1 MRKAIRSGFVAL
13 LVGGL
18 CVGVAWAGA
27 GLIPVS
33 TKKGAGQKTP
43 VGTAQGG
50 ARLPVGEE
58 GQAEGNPVLQPGQF
72 YAGSA
77 KVSMEPRPQDY
88 DGTWEQDRGKCSTLT
103 DPNGVPEGAT
113 HVVDTRVRWN
123 ENPNC
128 LYMGGY
134 GLGPINPITSWQ
146 DPYGLWVRAVALS
159 DGTDTVVL
167 ALLDGAYY
175 EGKYNSMCNGAPFGA
190 EQDCGFFDLRTRLAE
205 ELGDL
210 GVAES
215 GVFLSFTHSHTAPDF
230 IGAWGGVPKWYMQQT
245 EESIVAAA
253 TAAVNSMRPAALE
266 IGETYAR
273 QFSAERRDHY
283 RSAEDQNLAWFRAVE
298 PVTTESTDPKCTQG
312 PGQEKKPECQPTTSY
327 RAIATVGAF
336 AAHPVTADET
346 LGVADADFP
355 AVFGKAAEDRWGG
368 VGILF
373 QTGLGNISP
382 RHGDHPE
389 GNLEKEKIG
398 YGLASLIPDIGGGR
412 QPANTDVRSAQ
423 HWWEQPVTNSVLA
436 TGGLSGIFDRSFNE
450 RPAAINVGDSEFP
463 NKRCTSAS
471 PVSVRTVVS
480 AAKIGDLWITAGPGE
495 LFSNLTNTIKEDNP
509 TGVTLPLGITNDGL
523 GYIVQSF
530 ETDHLGRQGVGFVGG
545 PFSEYED
552 AYSVDHCIGDAT
564 LEYTLNLLG
573 SL

>member
-18 CVGVAWAGA
+18 CVGLAWAGV
-27 GLIPVS
+27 GLVPLS
-33 TKKGAGQKTP
+33 TKEDAGSELP
-43 VGTAQGG
+43 VGTATGG
-50 ARLPVGEE
+50 ARLAAQEE
-58 GQAEGNPVLQPGQF
+58 AQAQADLVLQPGQF

-88 DGTWEQDRGKCSTLT
+88 DGTWEQDGGKCSTLT

-134 GLGPINPITSWQ
+134 GLGPVNPITNWQ

-159 DGTDTVVL
+159 DGTDTIVL

-175 EGKYNSMCNGAPFGA
+175 EGKFNSMCNGA
-190 EQDCGFFDLRTRLAE
+190 QDCGFFDLRARLAQ
-205 ELGDL
+205 ELAGL

-215 GVFLSFTHSHTAPDF
+215 GVFLSFTHSHTAPEF
-230 IGAWGGVPKWYMQQT
+230 IGAWGGVPKWYMQQI
-245 EESIVAAA
+245 EDSIETAA
-253 TAAVNSMRPAALE
+253 TSAVQSMRPAVLE
-266 IGETYAR
+266 IGESYAR
-273 QFSAERRDHY
+273 QFSTERRDHY
-283 RSAEDQNLAWFRAVE
+283 RSAEDENLAWFRAVA
-298 PVTTESTDPKCTQG
+298 PVTTESTDPKCALG

-327 RAIATVGAF
+327 EGIATVGAF
-336 AAHPVTADET
+336 AAHPVTEDTESGT
-346 LGVADADFP
+346 ADADFP
-355 AVFGKAAEDRWGG
+355 AVFGKAVEDRWGG

-382 RHGDHPE
+382 RDGGHPE
-389 GNLEKEKIG
+389 GTLEKEKIG
-398 YGLASLIPDIGGGR
+398 YGLASLIPGIGGGR

-423 HWWEQPVTNSVLA
+423 HWWEQPVTNSVLGA
-436 TGGLSGIFDRSFNE
+436 GGLTGIFDRSFNE
-450 RPAAINVGDSEFP
+450 LPAAIEVGDSQYP
-463 NKRCTSAS
+463 HKKCNSAS
-471 PVSVRTVVS
+471 PISVRTVVS
-480 AAKIGDLWITAGPGE
+480 AAKVGDLWITGGPGE
-495 LFSNLTNTIKEDNP
+495 LFSNLTNTIKEKNP

-523 GYIVQSF
+523 GYIMQSF
-530 ETDHLGRQGVGFVGG
+530 ETDHAGRQGVGFVGG
-545 PFSEYED
+545 PLSEYED
-552 AYSVDHCIGDAT
+552 AYSIDHCIGDAT

-573 SL
+573 SI